1 MVLYVNGVATTSGI
15 RAGFADC
22 LGHTGRLVFGQNR
35 DFTAGNNLG
44 MEQDTVAM
52 YNRAWVV
59 SEIYYGRRYVVS
71 DDSNLHALWRDSS
84 GKDNTDN
91 EFDASIR
98 VSSSGSGIAESIY
111 FGGWSYRSAGTTIS
125 WIFPD
130 AQSAYYFSTSS
141 SFLLPSKYTI
151 ETWIMPYSTSKS
163 LFWYVS

>member
-59 SEIYYGRRYVVS
+59 SEIYYGRRYVVL

-91 EFDASIR
+91 EFDATIK
-98 VSSSGSGIAESIY
+98 VSSLGISITESIN
-111 FGGWSYRSAGTTIS
+111 FDGWLYRSEVASVS

-130 AQSAYYFSTSS
+130 AQSAYYFSTAST
-141 SFLLPSKYTI
+141 FLLPSKYTI
-151 ETWIMPYSTSKS
+151 ETWIKPYSTSKS
-163 LFWYVS
+163 LFW

>member
-35 DFTAGNNLG
+35 DFTAGKNLG

-59 SEIYYGRRYVVS
+59 SEIYYGRRYVVL

-91 EFDASIR
+91 EFDATIK
-98 VSSSGSGIAESIY
+98 VSSLGISITESIN
-111 FGGWSYRSAGTTIS
+111 FDGWLYRSEVASVS

-130 AQSAYYFSTSS
+130 AQSAYYFSTAST
-141 SFLLPSKYTI
+141 FLLPSKYTI
-151 ETWIMPYSTSKS
+151 ETWIKPYSTSKS
-163 LFWYVS
+163 LFW